1 MSGAEPQIILSETG
15 HLGRI
20 TLNRP
25 RALNALTLE
34 LVQAMRSALQEW
46 QSEPG
51 IRTVLIDGAG
61 ERGLCAGGDIR
72 AAWDSIRAG
81 DRGAELFWDEEY
93 RLLETIAGY
102 PKPVVAWMDGLVMGG
117 GVGISA
123 HASHRIV
130 TERSAVAMPET
141 IIGFTPDVGGSYL
154 LSRAPGQLGLRL
166 GLTGGRM
173 QAGDATQCGFA
184 DHVLASDR
192 LETLAGALA
201 ATDADEAIS
210 ALAAPPPAS
219 LLAQQRAWIDAA
231 YCAPTM
237 QEIVAALR
245 HRPEPGAAD
254 DLAALALRSPTALE
268 VTLRSIRTARGR
280 PDLAACLAQER
291 RLIRHMLREPDF
303 AEGVRAQVID
313 KDRNPHWRPARLEDV
328 DAGRLEGWFGA
339 ADVASDTQNGHRSPG
354 S

>member
-1 MSGAEPQIILSETG
+1 MKRADPPIILRETG
-15 HLGRI
+15 SLGRI

-25 RALNALTLE
+25 RAINALTLDM
-34 LVQAMRSALQEW
+34 VQTMRAALQDW
-46 QSEPG
+46 RADSG
-51 IRTVLIDGAG
+51 IGSVLIDGAG

-72 AAWDSIRAG
+72 AAWDSIRDGAG
-81 DRGAELFWDEEY
+81 ADLFWDEEY
-93 RLLETIAGY
+93 RLLDTIACY

-173 QAGDATQCGFA
+173 SAGDAIHCGFA
-184 DHVLASDR
+184 DHCMASDR
-192 LETLAGALA
+192 LTDLA
-201 ATDADEAIS
+201 AALRATGADAAIA

-219 LLAQQRAWIDAA
+219 PLATHRSWVDAA
-231 YCAPTM
+231 YAAPSMLDIVTALRARP
-237 QEIVAALR
+237 EPEAADDVAALAR
-245 HRPEPGAAD
+245 
-254 DLAALALRSPTALE
+254 RSPTALA
-268 VTLRSIRTARGR
+268 VTLRSIRAARALPG
-280 PDLAACLAQER
+280 LAACLAQER
-291 RLIRHMLREPDF
+291 RLVRHMLRQPDF

-313 KDRNPHWRPARLEDV
+313 KDRNPCWRPARLEDV
-328 DAGRLEGWFGA
+328 DAGRLEAWFGA
-339 ADVASDTQNGHRSPG
+339 ADVASDTQGGHRSPG